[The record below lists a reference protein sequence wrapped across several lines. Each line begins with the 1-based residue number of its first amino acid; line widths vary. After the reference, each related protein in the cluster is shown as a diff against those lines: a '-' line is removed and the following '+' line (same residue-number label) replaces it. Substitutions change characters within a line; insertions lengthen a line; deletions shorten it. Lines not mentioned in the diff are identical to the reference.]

1 MSEQNEAQALA
12 AEELEALK
20 EKAKLLGVQH
30 HPSIGAEALAKKI
43 KEHQDAAAAAA
54 AASAASPSASTNMSG
69 TVTAVNSPAS
79 SSNAGDGQT
88 GGTAPAETQAQL
100 VARIKADAEKL
111 IRVRVTCMNPAKKEW
126 HGEIFTVANRPV
138 GTLKKFVPFN
148 ADDGWHVPKMILDV
162 IRARECQVF
171 VTTKSKNGIS
181 VRKGRLIKEFA
192 IEVLDQL
199 TPEELADLARV
210 QAMAAGAE
218 S

>member
-43 KEHQDAAAAAA
+43 KEHQDAAAAAEANAAQA
-54 AASAASPSASTNMSG
+54 AAAAPVVTG
-69 TVTAVNSPAS
+69 TVTAVNNPGPGT
-79 SSNAGDGQT
+79 NAGDGQT
-88 GGTAPAETQAQL
+88 GGQPPVETQAQL
-100 VARIKADAEKL
+100 IARIKSEAEKL
-111 IRVRVTCMNPAKKEW
+111 IRVRITCMNPAKKEYQ
-126 HGEIFTVANRPV
+126 GEIFTVSNRAV

-148 ADDGWHVPKMILDV
+148 ADEGWHVPKMILDV

-171 VTTKSKNGIS
+171 VTTKTKNGVS

-199 TPEELADLARV
+199 TKDELADLARV
-210 QAMAAGAE
+210 QAMAAGQEA
-218 S
+218 

>member
-20 EKAKLLGVQH
+20 EKAKLLGIQH

-43 KEHQDAAAAAA
+43 KEHQEAAANAAQ
-54 AASAASPSASTNMSG
+54 ASAPTGAVLTG
-69 TVTAVNSPAS
+69 TVTAVNSPVATANT
-79 SSNAGDGQT
+79 NAGDGQT
-88 GGTAPAETQAQL
+88 DGTPSAETQAQL
-100 VARIKADAEKL
+100 ISRIKADAEKL
-111 IRVRVTCMNPAKKEW
+111 IRIRLTCMNPAKKEW
-126 HGEIFTVANRPV
+126 QGEIFTVSNRAV

-148 ADDGWHVPKMILDV
+148 ADEGWHVPKMIVDV
-162 IRARECQVF
+162 IKARECQVF
-171 VTTKSKNGIS
+171 VTTKSKNGVS
-181 VRKGRLIKEFA
+181 VRKGRLIREFA
-192 IEVLDQL
+192 VEVLDQL

>member
-54 AASAASPSASTNMSG
+54 NAAQAPAPVATG

-126 HGEIFTVANRPV
+126 HGEIFTVSNRAV

-192 IEVLDQL
+192 IEVMDQL
-199 TPEELADLARV
+199 TKEELADLARV
-210 QAMAAGAE
+210 QAMAAGQEA
-218 S
+218 